1 MNQSKLLTVL
11 AGMAVLAGL
20 AYHQAGVGPA
30 STEDESILIGTAIDT
45 TADAEASEGNTP
57 VADSADAEN
66 CLTDVLAQVTPDAD
80 DCDSSLVEEIPQH
93 DALRG
98 RNG

>member
-1 MNQSKLLTVL
+1 MNQNKLLTVM

-20 AYHQAGVGPA
+20 AYHQSGVGPA
-30 STEDESILIGTAIDT
+30 STEDESVLIGTAIDT
-45 TADAEASEGNTP
+45 TAGAEASEGITL
-57 VADSADAEN
+57 VTDSADTEN
-66 CLTDVLAQVTPDAD
+66 CLNDVLVQVTPDAD
-80 DCDSSLVEEIPQH
+80 DCDSSLVEESPQH